1 MSELILSTPSRQII
15 KPLIETAIQNEI
27 RILEEGL
34 KHTESRL
41 RVFEERHKMD
51 TETFLRRYEAGKLEE
66 TLHFAEWVGE
76 YRTAQR
82 LRAKI
87 QALREIRFENRD
99 VLSRAE

>member
-1 MSELILSTPSRQII
+1 MSELILFTPSRQTI
-15 KPLIETAIQNEI
+15 KPLVETAIQNEI

-41 RVFEERHKMD
+41 QSFEARYGMD
-51 TETFLRRYEAGKLEE
+51 TETFLHRYEKGALEE
-66 TLHFAEWVGE
+66 TLELAEWVGE

-82 LRAKI
+82 LRAKL

-99 VLSRAE
+99 LLSRPE